1 MGLTQPECVCM
12 QGNQGEV
19 GLTQPEC
26 VCTQGNQ
33 GEVAQAGDQAY
44 SGKLLIQRCD
54 LVKGHASLPPSLKR
68 RICVGQSWV
77 TGDMKRSNA
86 HGDKYDLSHRN
97 TSDS

>member
-1 MGLTQPECVCM
+1 MS
-12 QGNQGEV
+12 V
-19 GLTQPEC
+19 GACKEIREQ
-26 VCTQGNQ
+26 
-33 GEVAQAGDQAY
+33 VARAGDQGC

-77 TGDMKRSNA
+77 TGDMKRSNG

>member
-1 MGLTQPECVCM
+1 MSKTTKKGGQQKRERWDSRSPSVCM
-12 QGNQGEV
+12 
-19 GLTQPEC
+19 
-26 VCTQGNQ
+26 QGNQ